1 MLRITV
7 LQQGA
12 TSTLKLEGKLAG
24 PWVSELEHAWRA
36 LTSKERNVIV
46 DVTAISV
53 TDAPGATLLAK
64 MREEEA
70 ELVGEIPPVAHML
83 QEEVPSEQPET
94 KITDCRKE
102 RETGKRNEN
111 CLGKEE

>member
-36 LTSKERNVIV
+36 LASKERNVIV
-46 DVTAISV
+46 DVTATSV
-53 TDAPGATLLAK
+53 TDAPGAALLAK
-64 MREEEA
+64 MREEKA
-70 ELVGEIPPVAHML
+70 ELVGQVPPVAHLL
-83 QEEVPSEQPET
+83 QEEVTPEQLET
-94 KITDCRKE
+94 IITE
-102 RETGKRNEN
+102 MNETSGKKYEN
-111 CLGKEE
+111 DSGKQD